1 MECDKFYLK
10 PINVREVRSVVFRAA
25 GVRVGLVEEQ
35 RPTVS
40 ESFSDQL
47 VNFYSGPGVKC
58 QVVQSGTETI
68 VNIARE
74 CWRLFDNDVGVA
86 HLPASSVIPTLEEHI
101 TQVFQEPAKADC
113 GFSESGDPKLDVMDL
128 SALHQFDCM
137 RGSQIRTGT
146 SIRLAKSDSTGRLK
160 RM

>member
-1 MECDKFYLK
+1 MLR
-10 PINVREVRSVVFRAA
+10 PA
-25 GVRVGLVEEQ
+25 GVRVGLVEEK

-47 VNFYSGPGVKC
+47 VYFFSGPGVKC

-68 VNIARE
+68 VNVARE
-74 CWRLFDNDVGVA
+74 CWRLFDDDVGVA
-86 HLPASSVIPTLEEHI
+86 HLPASSVIPTLEELI

-113 GFSESGDPKLDVMDL
+113 GFGESGDPKLDVMDL

-137 RGSQIRTGT
+137 RGSQIRTGA
-146 SIRLAKSDSTGRLK
+146 LARWYLHSNFRAISTV
-160 RM
+160 